1 MPNIVLGISGSVA
14 AYRACDLA
22 RELMR
27 MGHTVRVCLTDSGA
41 KFVTPALFEALTGQ
55 PCLQDSFEEPDR
67 GRMAHIEWG
76 KEADVLVVA
85 PATANVMCKLATGVA
100 DDMLTTL
107 AHVYQGRIVIAPAMN
122 PAMYESD
129 AVRAARDV
137 LAARAAVF
145 VEPDEG
151 QVACGDEGRGKFASV
166 ERIAAA
172 VASVAGLKKAL
183 ERKRVLITSGPT
195 QEPIDAARYLSNRS
209 SGKMGAALA
218 RAALLMGAQVTV
230 VSGPASAPLPR
241 GCVVVPVR
249 TAQQMLDAAR
259 AVVRDVDW
267 VVGAAAVADYRVEKP
282 FEGKLR
288 RSAEPID
295 LRLVPNPDVI
305 RCLAEA
311 SRPETRVVGFAA
323 EPTDDL
329 DEARRKLERKGLWA
343 IATNDVSRAD
353 AGFEADTNDLSLV
366 FADGRVER
374 SGLMP
379 KLDCAIWLF
388 ERLAGRVS

>member
-1 MPNIVLGISGSVA
+1 MSNIVLGVSGSVA

-67 GRMAHIEWG
+67 GLMAHIEWG

-85 PATANVMCKLATGVA
+85 PATANVMCKLSTGVA

-107 AHVYQGRIVIAPAMN
+107 AHVYQGRLVIAPAMN
-122 PAMYESD
+122 PAMYDSD

-151 QVACGDEGRGKFASV
+151 QVACGDEGRGKFASI

-172 VASVAGLKKAL
+172 VASVAGLKKTL

-241 GCVVVPVR
+241 GCLVVPVR

-259 AVVRDVDW
+259 SFVRDVDW

-295 LRLVPNPDVI
+295 LRLAPNPDVI

-388 ERLAGRVS
+388 ERLAGRAS